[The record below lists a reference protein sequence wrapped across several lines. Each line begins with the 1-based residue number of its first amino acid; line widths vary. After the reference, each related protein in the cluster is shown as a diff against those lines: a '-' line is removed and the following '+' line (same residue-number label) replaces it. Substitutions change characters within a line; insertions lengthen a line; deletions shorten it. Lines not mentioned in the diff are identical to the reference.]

1 MSIRRTVALLLS
13 IVPACTETPID
24 DETGTPAADPRPTD
38 PAPIT
43 CATSPIGPLAG
54 TAVFRN
60 NGSSAFTEMTADVTW
75 TPVSTDGCVDRYQPS
90 GTVAYRY
97 GGAPCDHV
105 VSPASAPI
113 DADDGEL
120 LVDRTTSPPTYR
132 MIGISTYD
140 AAVHCADA
148 PAGATDTV
156 GGTWTEHSGAFD
168 GALVAGGLVDEV
180 DASLAQ
186 RWRFTRVD
194 ATFAAPSGCSEEAVD
209 RWQTVTEA
217 AGTEATVTW
226 TRASTSGCVDTFTP
240 SGTARALPRTT
251 AYCATATYAPDAQ
264 AIGAT
269 DGTLTID
276 RTTSPPTF
284 RVDGLTSWSATRTC
298 TRASGQSET
307 ETATAGGPWAEYAAE
322 YDGAAFGGSFDA
334 AYGRAAWRFDRR

>member
-1 MSIRRTVALLLS
+1 MPFRRTLSILVAL
-13 IVPACTETPID
+13 VPACTETPTD
-24 DETGTPAADPRPTD
+24 DETGTPVADPPADPT
-38 PAPIT
+38 PTAT
-43 CATSPIGPLAG
+43 CATPPIGPLAG
-54 TAVFRN
+54 TAVYRN
-60 NGSSAFTEMTADVTW
+60 NGSSAFTEMKADVTW
-75 TPVSTDGCVDRYQPS
+75 TPVATEGCVDRYEPS
-90 GTVAYRY
+90 GTVAYAY
-97 GGAPCDHV
+97 GGVPCDHV

-113 DADDGEL
+113 EASDGEL

-132 MIGISTYD
+132 MIGTSTYD
-140 AAVHCADA
+140 AAVHCADE

-156 GGTWTEHSGAFD
+156 GGIWTEHAGAFD
-168 GALVAGGLVDEV
+168 AALVAGGLVDEV

-194 ATFAAPSGCSEEAVD
+194 ATFTEPAGCSEPAVD
-209 RWQTVTEA
+209 RWQTVTQA

-251 AYCATATYAPDAQ
+251 SYCATATYAPDAK
-264 AIGAT
+264 AIGAA

-284 RVDGLTSWSATRTC
+284 RVDGLTSWAATRTC
-298 TRASGQSET
+298 TRANGET
-307 ETATAGGPWAEYAAE
+307 ETEPTTAGGPWAEYAAE